1 MVVIRDYLNVKGMF
15 WKASLTSI
23 TVMYFTPCSLWRF
36 SSKTG
41 MMYFGRR
48 MALLR
53 VCEGSKQ
60 IQIFPRL
67 VGVGFL
73 PRMTMLEIQCV
84 GWDTLISWPV
94 AS

>member
-1 MVVIRDYLNVKGMF
+1 
-15 WKASLTSI
+15 
-23 TVMYFTPCSLWRF
+23 
-36 SSKTG
+36 

-60 IQIFPRL
+60 IRIFPGL
-67 VGVGFL
+67 VGVGSL
-73 PRMTMLEIQCV
+73 SRITMLETQLV

-94 AS
+94 ASYVSSAALIAFSFEIGWIGA